1 MVVSQLSLNYV
12 MMDTRFNLFYKL
24 LLFVSFV
31 LTLSLLFYHNS
42 YSPPRYITPATVLT
56 FHQQYREKYLL
67 TLDTNNST
75 NVPKIA
81 YFIQVAQEQMEN
93 ANYLVDRILDPFN
106 YYALHINKGMANE
119 ELEWGLWLLQQQN
132 QTYSNIF
139 LLERYYSTYEGVTA
153 VDVEVMGMAFMLE
166 KFRDWDYFINLE
178 AGDYPLL
185 PQYSIRDVLREGNVS
200 FMTSWPAE
208 CFHVDHRQE
217 VLRYDGALGVD
228 TQGLFVKTKKRPQ
241 HGYDFILYKG
251 SQRHILTRQLVK
263 YTVYSMDG
271 YARRLLLFFSNTYL
285 PSEHYFQTLVCNHPE
300 YRQKVANKD
309 WFYENMNGTTTPSDN
324 SHELQQALLS
334 RNFFCKKC
342 SQLFGI

>member
-217 VLRYDGALGVD
+217 VLRYDGALGGTLCQD
-228 TQGLFVKTKKRPQ
+228 QKEAIARLRFYTIQRILAAHFDQIIGQIYSLLHGWICKTPIAI
-241 HGYDFILYKG
+241 FF
-251 SQRHILTRQLVK
+251 K
-263 YTVYSMDG
+263 YVSS
-271 YARRLLLFFSNTYL
+271 F
-285 PSEHYFQTLVCNHPE
+285 
-300 YRQKVANKD
+300 
-309 WFYENMNGTTTPSDN
+309 
-324 SHELQQALLS
+324 
-334 RNFFCKKC
+334 
-342 SQLFGI
+342 